1 MLRLTRPS
9 TASGAELRSK
19 TMWEV
24 ASEAGLRSA
33 VVNWW
38 ATWPASA
45 AGVNTPIVLSDR
57 ATLRLERGGAL
68 DGEIAPASLY
78 ENLRG
83 EWPAIG
89 REAQALISTLM
100 LGNLASTS
108 IEIRY

>member
-24 ASEAGLRSA
+24 AADAGLRAA

-45 AGVNTPIVLSDR
+45 AGANPPIVLSDR

-68 DGEIAPASLY
+68 DGEIAPAALY
-78 ENLRG
+78 ERLRG
-83 EWPAIG
+83 EWPAIRARG
-89 REAQALISTLM
+89 AR
-100 LGNLASTS
+100 
-108 IEIRY
+108 R